1 MQVQTFHSSGF
12 HLLAT
17 SRKSRRLFSSLLVMG
32 CVALAGATC
41 QTALAQEADTPPA
54 VRDTF
59 SISSAYFENNYANN
73 VDYAQFTIDAHSAS
87 GRLAMYGY
95 DKFADV
101 LNRPWSRVAYV
112 GATGSLTGFMGVGL
126 SYHEWGHASRIVAL
140 GGTATMS
147 KCLGEGCPAPRDFF
161 GYAASQ
167 FYTFEGGSVRS
178 SGRIDQANASSG
190 RAWENIIT
198 GGGVNNDELVADKYA
213 EQHFLNGSGHLFGS
227 SAGNLSIA
235 LYSPKGPNGDVG
247 RAAAHY
253 RATGV
258 DKQITERDL
267 ININKLSLISGANV
281 TTARALYEFAV
292 NGNYTTKPWTINGF
306 LIPNQYNY
314 LSSRGITR
322 KWVSGYEWDESTKIL
337 GSYEY
342 VVRGDSFHEPGI
354 GIYKNF
360 GDWDALVKVSG
371 KTVSWANVETAFSK
385 RLNKNWKLTAT
396 AYVWDSRSLLGERN
410 SLKLKD
416 DKTRQGSVG
425 AAYEY

>member
-1 MQVQTFHSSGF
+1 MQAPSNGTKAVRWPATRIKGRQ
-12 HLLAT
+12 LVLA
-17 SRKSRRLFSSLLVMG
+17 S
-32 CVALAGATC
+32 CIWLAGLHSLSLA
-41 QTALAQEADTPPA
+41 AQELETPPA

-59 SISSAYFENNYANN
+59 GINSGYFSKDYANN
-73 VDYAQFTIDAHSAS
+73 IDYAQFTIDAHSAS

-95 DKFADV
+95 NKYADV
-101 LNRPWSRVAYV
+101 LNGPWSRVAYV
-112 GATGSLTGFMGVGL
+112 GATGLLTGFMGVGL

-147 KCLGEGCPAPRDFF
+147 KCLGGGCPAPRDFF

-190 RAWENIIT
+190 KAFRNIDI

-235 LYSPKGPNGDVG
+235 LYRPKGPNGDIG

-253 RATGV
+253 RSTGV

-281 TTARALYEFAV
+281 TFARSLYEFAV

-306 LIPNQYNY
+306 LVPNQYNY

-342 VVRGDSFHEPGI
+342 VVRGDSFAEPGL

-360 GDWDALVKVSG
+360 GGWDALVKVSG
-371 KTVSWANVETAFSK
+371 KTMDWANLETAFSM
-385 RLNKNWKLTAT
+385 RMNKNWKLTAT
-396 AYVWDSRSLLGERN
+396 AHVWDSRSLLGERN

-416 DKTRQGSVG
+416 NKTSQASIGV
-425 AAYEY
+425 AYEY